1 MLVVINTGTAA
12 KEHWQDLQPQI
23 LAREGIYELW
33 RLDRARLETRADALQ
48 ADGVVLTW
56 RKPRP
61 ERY

>member
-1 MLVVINTGTAA
+1 MY
-12 KEHWQDLQPQI
+12 KRQLQPQI

-33 RLDRARLETRADALQ
+33 RLERERLEERADALQ
-48 ADGVVLTW
+48 ASGVVLTW

>member
-1 MLVVINTGTAA
+1 MINTGTAA
-12 KEHWQDLQPQI
+12 KEHWQGLQPRS
-23 LAREGIYELW
+23 LLVKGSTSSGADRE
-33 RLDRARLETRADALQ
+33 RLEARADALQ